1 MAIID
6 IRTIAITLVLTNL
19 ISAHFISLLWVQNR
33 KRFPS
38 IRYWVLDISLQ
49 SVAVFLIALRG
60 FIPDWLSVFVAT
72 SLVIIGAIAAYL
84 GTAYFFRQTPK
95 IRLSLILFSAFLL
108 IHGSFFFIE
117 PSLAIR
123 NLNFSFFFMLINL
136 ECFLLMGK
144 NIDPAM
150 RASTAPLRASF
161 AIFTVVDAIRVL
173 AYFID
178 PNLTSV
184 YLLPDSFDK
193 LILIVYLMLTLF
205 QTNSIILLVNKRL
218 TIELQNQ
225 HQQILEI
232 SKRDP
237 LTNIY
242 NRKYISEQL
251 QLQIDDYRHTG
262 KCVAVAI
269 LDLDYFKRVNDT
281 YGHLAGDATL
291 IELTQVIQANL
302 RTTDLLGRQGGEEF
316 IIAAAD
322 TRKEDL
328 KQIIDR
334 ILAIVRAQPVHYQDF
349 AIPYTFSGGV
359 SDCRDFPW
367 ETITI
372 ENLIVKADDRMYLA
386 KDNGRNQVFADD

>member
-1 MAIID
+1 M
-6 IRTIAITLVLTNL
+6 
-19 ISAHFISLLWVQNR
+19 
-33 KRFPS
+33 
-38 IRYWVLDISLQ
+38 
-49 SVAVFLIALRG
+49 
-60 FIPDWLSVFVAT
+60 
-72 SLVIIGAIAAYL
+72 
-84 GTAYFFRQTPK
+84 
-95 IRLSLILFSAFLL
+95 
-108 IHGSFFFIE
+108 
-117 PSLAIR
+117 
-123 NLNFSFFFMLINL
+123 
-136 ECFLLMGK
+136 
-144 NIDPAM
+144 
-150 RASTAPLRASF
+150 
-161 AIFTVVDAIRVL
+161 VDAIRVL

-269 LDLDYFKRVNDT
+269 LDLGYFKRVNDT

-291 IELTQVIQANL
+291 IKLTQVLQANL

-316 IIAAAD
+316 IILAAD

>member
-6 IRTIAITLVLTNL
+6 IRTIAITIVLTNL
-19 ISAHFISLLWVQNR
+19 ISVHFISLLWIQNR

-49 SVAVFLIALRG
+49 TVAVFLIALRG

-72 SLVIIGAIAAYL
+72 SLVIVGAIAAYL
-84 GTAYFFRQTPK
+84 GTAYFFRQAPK
-95 IRLSLILFSAFLL
+95 IRLNLILFIFFLL
-108 IHGSFFFIE
+108 IHGTFLFIE
-117 PSLAIR
+117 PSLPLR

-150 RASTAPLRASF
+150 LASTGALRASF
-161 AIFTVVDAIRVL
+161 GIFTVINAIRVL
-173 AYFID
+173 DYFID

-184 YLLPDSFDK
+184 YLLAGSFDK
-193 LILIVYLMLTLF
+193 LILIAYLMLTLF
-205 QTNSIILLVNKRL
+205 QTNCIILLVNKRL

-225 HQQILEI
+225 HQKLLEI

-242 NRKYISEQL
+242 NRKYVSEQL
-251 QLQIDDYRHTG
+251 QLHIADYLQAGR
-262 KCVAVAI
+262 CVAVAI
-269 LDLDYFKRVNDT
+269 LDLDYFKRINDN

-291 IELTQVIQANL
+291 IELTQVIQANI

-316 IIAAAD
+316 IIVAAV

-334 ILAIVRAQPVHYQDF
+334 ILAIVRAQPVRYEDF
-349 AIPYTFSGGV
+349 EIPYTFSGGV
-359 SDCRDFPW
+359 SDCWDFPR
-367 ETITI
+367 EIISI
-372 ENLIVKADDRMYLA
+372 EKLIVKADDRMYLA
-386 KDNGRNQVFADD
+386 KDNGRNQVIAHD

>member
-6 IRTIAITLVLTNL
+6 IRTIAIILVLTNL
-19 ISAHFISLLWVQNR
+19 IGAHFISLLWVQNR
-33 KRFPS
+33 KHFPS

-49 SVAVFLIALRG
+49 TVAVFLVALRG
-60 FIPDWLSVFVAT
+60 FIPDWLSIFVAT
-72 SLVIIGAIAAYL
+72 SLIIVGAIAAYL
-84 GTAYFFRQTPK
+84 GTAYFFRQIPK
-95 IRLSLILFSAFLL
+95 IRLNLILFVCFLL
-108 IHGSFFFIE
+108 IHGTFFFIE

-136 ECFLLMGK
+136 ESFLLMGK
-144 NIDPAM
+144 NIDPAIH
-150 RASTAPLRASF
+150 ASACALRASF
-161 AIFTVVDAIRVL
+161 AIFTVINAIRVL
-173 AYFID
+173 DYFID

-184 YLLPDSFDK
+184 YLQTGSFDK
-193 LILIVYLMLTLF
+193 LILIAYLMLTLF

-242 NRKYISEQL
+242 NRKYVSEQL
-251 QLQIDDYRHTG
+251 QLHIDDYLQTG
-262 KCVAVAI
+262 QCVAVAI

-291 IELTQVIQANL
+291 IELTQVIQANI

-316 IIAAAD
+316 IIVATA

-349 AIPYTFSGGV
+349 TIPYTFSGGV
-359 SDCRDFPW
+359 SDCRDFPR
-367 ETITI
+367 ELISI
-372 ENLIVKADDRMYLA
+372 EKLIVKADDRMYLA
-386 KDNGRNQVFADD
+386 KEIGRNQVFTHD